1 MDALRSHPAVGASWE
16 AFVIDQCLGL
26 LSALGVEHQ
35 AHYFRTSDGHELDLV
50 LESDRERWAVEVK
63 LTSDPSPHD
72 LARLDKCAAMVGAT
86 RAILVS
92 RVPRDA
98 GDAKRLSCGIDRLLR
113 EVRSLAR

>member
-1 MDALRSHPAVGASWE
+1 VADTRERLVYLEREIEIQRSAGAEALER
-16 AFVIDQCLGL
+16 
-26 LSALGVEHQ
+26 LSE
-35 AHYFRTSDGHELDLV
+35 
-50 LESDRERWAVEVK
+50 RERWAVEVK

-72 LARLDKCAAMVGAT
+72 LARLDKCAAMVGDT